1 MRRKLSLV
9 LLLCVLLAALS
20 GCASPE
26 LFDTA
31 TQAPPGYGRTTPDP
45 VAEIPVDN
53 TEEYVGDPE
62 GEEGVG
68 DLTEEDLP
76 VDVPSEDSSS
86 SAFAG
91 STPIPLDPIDM
102 PTGTPR
108 PKLAFEYQTYEAT
121 KLGLTFDGPIGWIVD
136 DTQSD
141 TYILTEPEDQRKDNY
156 SAFIIIKK
164 TPVNQQYN
172 MSDLKNEVKGMLD
185 TIGATNFTKFEPA
198 ISSDRTL
205 MEHDGMYDDYA
216 GTLVDG
222 TRVRGRVQVTCIDK
236 VLYSIHMA
244 HPANYNSDY
253 LKNHGKIRE
262 TMKLTK

>member
-9 LLLCVLLAALS
+9 LLMCVLLAALS

-26 LFDTA
+26 LFQTA
-31 TQAPPGYGRTTPDP
+31 TQGPIGYGRTTPAP
-45 VAEIPVDN
+45 QAEVPADN
-53 TEEYVGDPE
+53 TDEYAGDPMA
-62 GEEGVG
+62 EEGASDQTG
-68 DLTEEDLP
+68 EDLP
-76 VDVPSEDSSS
+76 IDVPSVDASY
-86 SAFAG
+86 AFAG

-108 PKLAFEYQTYEAT
+108 PNLTFEYQTYEAT
-121 KLGLTFDGPIGWIVD
+121 KLGLKFDGPIGWIVD
-136 DTQSD
+136 DTQND

-156 SAFIIIKK
+156 TAFIIIKK

-172 MSDLKNEVKGMLD
+172 LNDLKKEVRDMLD
-185 TIGATNFTKFEPA
+185 TIGSTNFKPFEPA
-198 ISSDRTL
+198 IASDRTL
-205 MEHDGMYDDYA
+205 MGHDGIYDDYA

-262 TMKLTK
+262 TMTLTK